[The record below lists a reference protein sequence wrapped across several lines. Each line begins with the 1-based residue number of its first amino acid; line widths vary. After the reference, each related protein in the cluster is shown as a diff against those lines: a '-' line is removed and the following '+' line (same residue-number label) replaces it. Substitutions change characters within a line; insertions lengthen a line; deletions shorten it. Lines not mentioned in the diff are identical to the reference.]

1 MDILQNLW
9 QLFLH
14 FDQYLDVLIPR
25 FGWATYGLAAFVIFA
40 EVGLVVTGFLPGD
53 SLLFAMGALSARG
66 TLNLPVMLPL
76 LCVAAFL
83 GNISCY
89 QIGWFLSPFLEKRK
103 KIRFFSTDHLTTAHR
118 FFDRFGRTAV
128 ILARFL
134 PLIRSFVPLAAG
146 ISRMEFGPY
155 VSYSLLGCCT
165 WVSGYLLAGF
175 FFGNIPFVKN
185 NFMMVV
191 LGIVVIS
198 MLPALVKL
206 AGSLLKK

>member
-1 MDILQNLW
+1 MDILQNLG
-9 QLFLH
+9 QLFIH
-14 FDQYLDVLIPR
+14 FDQYLDVVILR

-53 SLLFAMGALSARG
+53 SLLFAIGALSARG
-66 TLNLPVMLPL
+66 TLHLPAMLPL
-76 LCVAAFL
+76 LCAAAFL
-83 GNISCY
+83 GNISSY
-89 QIGWFLSPFLEKRK
+89 QIGWFLSPFLKKRK
-103 KIRFFSTDHLTTAHR
+103 KIRFLSPDHLTAAHR
-118 FFDRFGRTAV
+118 FFDRYGRTAV

-146 ISRMEFGPY
+146 LSRMEFGPY
-155 VSYSLLGCCT
+155 VSYSLIGCCA

-191 LGIVVIS
+191 LGIVSVS
-198 MLPALVKL
+198 LLPALIKL
-206 AGSLLKK
+206 TASLLKK